1 MEELFSKKLV
11 FRWDLLH
18 LVNRAHFE
26 AKGKVEGEDDET
38 FALDDASDDEASEN
52 EDKDKDSMISE
63 LINYIQKSARKL
75 RHGIRYAQL
84 KNVTASLRDQ

>member
-1 MEELFSKKLV
+1 M
-11 FRWDLLH
+11 WDLLH
-18 LVNRAHFE
+18 LLNRAHFE
-26 AKGKVEGEDDET
+26 GKVEGEDDET

-84 KNVTASLRDQ
+84 KNVTVSLRDQKCGAQLGW